1 MIITTWIVYIFT
13 RKSVGLPFPPK
24 ANSDIEVVESEAVSV
39 VQHWLNKT
47 EEEASRNIKE
57 KMSSNIPPTHG
68 HDIHVTRD
76 LVKHQLS
83 KSDML
88 ADPNQEVLEER
99 TRIQFIRWSHTRI
112 FQVPSEMIEDVMQD
126 RIDQV
131 RQSISHLRCDSSD
144 DPSFKVSC
152 SEC

>member
-1 MIITTWIVYIFT
+1 MIITTWIMYIFA
-13 RKSVGLPFPPK
+13 RKTVGLPFPPRV
-24 ANSDIEVVESEAVSV
+24 NSDIEVEETEAVSV

-47 EEEASRNIKE
+47 EEEASRSIKE
-57 KMSSNIPPTHG
+57 KMSINDSPTHG

-76 LVKHQLS
+76 LVKHHLS

-88 ADPNQEVLEER
+88 ADPSQEVLEER

-112 FQVPSEMIEDVMQD
+112 FQVPSEVMDDVMQE

-131 RQSISHLRCDSSD
+131 RRSVSHLRCDSYN
-144 DPSFKVSC
+144 DPSFQTSC

>member
-1 MIITTWIVYIFT
+1 MIITTWIMYIFA
-13 RKSVGLPFPPK
+13 RKTVGLPFPPRV
-24 ANSDIEVVESEAVSV
+24 SSEIEVEESEAVSV

-47 EEEASRNIKE
+47 EEEASRSIKE
-57 KMSSNIPPTHG
+57 KMSINVPSTHG

-76 LVKHQLS
+76 LMKHHLS

-88 ADPNQEVLEER
+88 TDPNQEVLEER

-112 FQVPSEMIEDVMQD
+112 FQVPSEMMDDVMQE

-131 RQSISHLRCDSSD
+131 RRSVSHLRCDSYN
-144 DPSFKVSC
+144 DPSFRTSC